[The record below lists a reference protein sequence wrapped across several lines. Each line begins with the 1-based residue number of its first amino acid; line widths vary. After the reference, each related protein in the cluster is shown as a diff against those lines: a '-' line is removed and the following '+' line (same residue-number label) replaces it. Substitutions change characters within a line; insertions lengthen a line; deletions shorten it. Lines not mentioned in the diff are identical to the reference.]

1 MSVMEYKQK
10 RAITLIELIMT
21 MTIITVLSVSG
32 AYILTYL
39 VQSAVFIPNK
49 LNVDMLASDAIDIM
63 IEGDTQAKGLRFSQ
77 SITDIQPYE
86 VTFNNQD
93 GEIIRYWFDA
103 GTDRLC
109 RSIDGVRGFGD
120 GPNGEIPYY
129 VPAAGVSLAG
139 ESGQIFT
146 YYDAGEAVTG
156 NPVDVRRIAIAIVAM
171 TGSGAFDDWQGQVT
185 LNSAIAVKRF
195 KE

>member
-1 MSVMEYKQK
+1 MEYKQK

-93 GEIIRYWFDA
+93 GEIIRYWFNA

-109 RSIDGVRGFGD
+109 RSIDG
-120 GPNGEIPYY
+120 GPDALIPYY